1 MLNISSKESIKE
13 LIGLRVKC
21 WRKKNGVTQ
30 EVLAAK
36 LNCSTSRL
44 SKIETGKQLI
54 STDQLIIGLGLGW
67 DINEILRVEISD
79 ADTEEKTNKELQ
91 FYLGQLDYNQK
102 MALLRAIKILN
113 SING

>member
-1 MLNISSKESIKE
+1 MPNISSKESIKE

-30 EVLAAK
+30 EALAAK

-54 STDQLIIGLGLGW
+54 STEQLIIGVQLGW
-67 DINEILRVEISD
+67 DINDMLREKISD
-79 ADTEEKTNKELQ
+79 AEADERTTKELQ
-91 FYLGQLDYNQK
+91 FYLGQLNQK
-102 MALLRAIKILN
+102 QKLALLHAIKILT
-113 SING
+113 SISD